1 MKLTTLFLLLF
12 ALTSKAAPITNV
24 FLQWTDTN
32 NFKPAIVQVIQTNPL
47 VTVTIPAVTAMV
59 YRVYFSTNLLLPVKN
74 WPLWSSVAVV
84 NPTPAMLSTVST
96 GSRHSSFFHSHRQGS
111 IRGARKRF
119 FYSDRTSGEPIASAN
134 QYRPMDS
141 TRTITRKLMILRSP
155 KDQYK

>member
-84 NPTPAMLSTVST
+84 NPTPAMLSTVLPALDTAAFFTVTAKDPYVGLESDFST
-96 GSRHSSFFHSHRQGS
+96 AIGLRANLSPVQTS
-111 IRGARKRF
+111 IAPWTPPG
-119 FYSDRTSGEPIASAN
+119 P
-134 QYRPMDS
+134 
-141 TRTITRKLMILRSP
+141 
-155 KDQYK
+155 